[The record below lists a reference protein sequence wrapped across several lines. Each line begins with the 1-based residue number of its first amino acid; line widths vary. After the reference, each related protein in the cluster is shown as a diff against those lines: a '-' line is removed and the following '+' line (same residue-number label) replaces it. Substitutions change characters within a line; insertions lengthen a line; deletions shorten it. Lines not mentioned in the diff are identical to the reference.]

1 MPELP
6 EVETIAR
13 DLASRLT
20 GRRIESVR
28 VAWPRSIDPR
38 GLPTTTLIG
47 DTIIAVHRIGK
58 FVALSLKSGR
68 TLAIHLRMTGQ
79 LIVDPARNPDYTRV
93 TLHFVDGGSL
103 AFADARKF
111 GRLRIVEGDP
121 HAALQVGIDPF
132 DRALTP
138 RRFGDMLRGRTTPIK
153 VWLLDQR
160 RLAGVGN
167 IYACEA
173 LYDAGIRPRRAA
185 GRLNADQRE
194 RLLRSLRRVLRKAI
208 SHRGSSVDDYVDAEG
223 KQGEFQKRLRVYGR
237 RGMPCRRCKAT
248 IRRIVLA
255 QRGTFF
261 CPVCQQ

>member
-13 DLASRLT
+13 DLAPKLT
-20 GRRIESVR
+20 GRRIASVR
-28 VAWPRSIDPR
+28 ASWARSIDAR
-38 GLPTTTLIG
+38 GLPGAVLEG
-47 DTIIAVHRIGK
+47 DTIAGVSRIGK
-58 FVALSLKSGR
+58 YVAISMQSGR

-79 LIVDPARNPDYTRV
+79 LIVDPPAPLAYTRV
-93 TLHFVDGGSL
+93 TARFADGGTL

-111 GRLRIVEGDP
+111 GRWRIVDGDP
-121 HAALQVGIDPF
+121 HASLHVGIDPF

-138 RRFGDMLRGRTTPIK
+138 KRFGELLRKRTTPIK

-160 RLAGVGN
+160 RLAGIGN
-167 IYACEA
+167 IYASEA
-173 LYDAGIRPRRAA
+173 LFDAGIRPRRAA
-185 GRLNADQRE
+185 GRLTAAQRA
-194 RLLRSLRRVLRKAI
+194 RLLRSLRKVLRKAI
-208 SHRGSSVDDYVDAEG
+208 RHRGSSVDDYVDAEG
-223 KQGEFQKRLRVYGR
+223 KQGEFQKMLAVYGR

-248 IRRIVLA
+248 IRRVVLA

>member
-13 DLASRLT
+13 DLATKIT
-20 GRRIESVR
+20 GRRISSVR
-28 VAWPRSIDPR
+28 AAFAGSIDPR
-38 GLPTTTLIG
+38 GLPGTALEG
-47 DTIIAVHRIGK
+47 DSIVRVGRIGK
-58 FVALSLKSGR
+58 YVVLSLASGR
-68 TLAIHLRMTGQ
+68 TLAIHLRMTGR
-79 LIVDPARNPDYTRV
+79 LIVDPPQKPAYTRV
-93 TLHFVDGGSL
+93 TLHFADGGTL

-111 GRLRIVEGDP
+111 GRLRILEGDP
-121 HAALQVGIDPF
+121 RHALGVGIDPF

-138 RRFGDMLRGRTTPIK
+138 RRLGELLRGRKTPIK

-160 RLAGVGN
+160 HVSGIGN

-173 LYDAGIRPRRAA
+173 LFDAGIRPRRAA
-185 GRLNADQRE
+185 GRLNARQRAQ
-194 RLLRSLRRVLRKAI
+194 LLRSLRRVLRKAI
-208 SHRGSSVDDYVDAEG
+208 SHRGSSVDDYVDTEG
-223 KQGEFQKRLRVYGR
+223 KQGGFQKRLTVYGR

>member
-13 DLASRLT
+13 DLGPKLI
-20 GRRIESVR
+20 GRRIASLR
-28 VAWPRSIDPR
+28 IAWPRSIDPR
-38 GLPTTTLIG
+38 GLPGSVLEG
-47 DTIIAVHRIGK
+47 DSIAAVHRIGK
-58 FVALSLKSGR
+58 FIVLSLTSGR

-79 LIVDPARNPDYTRV
+79 VLVDPPCEPAYTRV
-93 TLHFVDGGSL
+93 MLHFADGGAL

-111 GRLRIVEGDP
+111 GRLRIVEDDP
-121 HAALQVGIDPF
+121 RTALQVGIDPF
-132 DRALTP
+132 DRGLTP
-138 RRFGDMLRGRTTPIK
+138 RRFGELLRGRTTPIK
-153 VWLLDQR
+153 VWLLDQK

-173 LYDAGIRPRRAA
+173 LFDARIRPRRAA
-185 GRLNADQRE
+185 GRLNAEQRA
-194 RLLRSLRRVLRKAI
+194 RLLRSLRAVLRKAI

-248 IRRIVLA
+248 IRRVVLA